1 MRKSRFILALLA
13 VAAVSASAIGS
24 SASADT
30 RKEGDIVSTAV
41 DAGQFTTLASL
52 LKKAGLVGALQ
63 AKGPFTVLAP
73 TDAAFAKVPKST
85 LAALGADRAKL
96 RSVLLYH
103 VIAGKVPAAKVVKL
117 RSAKT
122 LNGQTVRIRVVGRQG
137 LRRWRAGGEGG
148 RLCVERRHPCHQPGV
163 DPSLTRGRV
172 RPPGVGAGRSAL
184 HRTSGC

>member
-13 VAAVSASAIGS
+13 VAVVAAGAMGA

-30 RKEGDIVSTAV
+30 RKEGDIVSTAAG
-41 DAGQFTTLASL
+41 AGQFTTLASL

-122 LNGQTVRIRVVGRQG
+122 LNGQTVRIRVVDGKVFV
-137 LRRWRAGGEGG
+137 GGA
-148 RLCVERRHPCHQPGV
+148 RVVKTDVSASNGV
-163 DPSLTRGRV
+163 IHVINQVLIPR
-172 RPPGVGAGRSAL
+172 
-184 HRTSGC
+184 

>member
-13 VAAVSASAIGS
+13 VSAVTVCCGRLVCLRGDPQAGRHRLHGSRRRPVHDARLAAQ
-24 SASADT
+24 
-30 RKEGDIVSTAV
+30 EGRPRRNPS
-41 DAGQFTTLASL
+41 G
-52 LKKAGLVGALQ
+52 
-63 AKGPFTVLAP
+63 KGPFTVLAP

-122 LNGQTVRIRVVGRQG
+122 LNGQTVRVRVAGGKVFVGGARVVKTDVV
-137 LRRWRAGGEGG
+137 ASN
-148 RLCVERRHPCHQPGV
+148 GV
-163 DPSLTRGRV
+163 IHVINQVLIPR
-172 RPPGVGAGRSAL
+172 
-184 HRTSGC
+184 

>member
-1 MRKSRFILALLA
+1 MPKSRFILALLA
-13 VAAVSASAIGS
+13 LAAVTVAAIGPSASAE
-24 SASADT
+24 T

-41 DAGQFTTLASL
+41 GAGQFTTLASL
-52 LKKAGLVGALQ
+52 LEKAGLVRALR

-122 LNGQTVRIRVVGRQG
+122 LSGQTVRIRVAKGKVFVDGARVVKTD
-137 LRRWRAGGEGG
+137 A
-148 RLCVERRHPCHQPGV
+148 VASNGV
-163 DPSLTRGRV
+163 IHAINQVLIPR
-172 RPPGVGAGRSAL
+172 
-184 HRTSGC
+184 

>member
-13 VAAVSASAIGS
+13 VAAVTAAAMGS

-30 RKEGDIVSTAV
+30 RNEQDIVSTAV
-41 DAGQFTTLASL
+41 GAGQFTTLASL

-85 LAALGADRAKL
+85 LAALGADRTKL

-103 VIAGKVPAAKVVKL
+103 VIAGKVPSAKVVEL

-122 LNGQTVRIRVVGRQG
+122 LNGQIVRIRVVGG
-137 LRRWRAGGEGG
+137 KVFVGGA
-148 RLCVERRHPCHQPGV
+148 RVVKTDVDASNGV
-163 DPSLTRGRV
+163 IHAINRV
-172 RPPGVGAGRSAL
+172 LIPR
-184 HRTSGC
+184 

>member
-1 MRKSRFILALLA
+1 MRKSRFILPLLA
-13 VAAVSASAIGS
+13 VVAVAAAAIGS

-96 RSVLLYH
+96 GRSSNTD
-103 VIAGKVPAAKVVKL
+103 AGKVPAAKVAARPRPSTGRPFESASSEA
-117 RSAKT
+117 RSSSVA
-122 LNGQTVRIRVVGRQG
+122 
-137 LRRWRAGGEGG
+137 
-148 RLCVERRHPCHQPGV
+148 
-163 DPSLTRGRV
+163 RGW
-172 RPPGVGAGRSAL
+172 
-184 HRTSGC
+184 

>member
-13 VAAVSASAIGS
+13 VAAVSASAMGS

-41 DAGQFTTLASL
+41 SAGQFTTLASL

-63 AKGPFTVLAP
+63 RKGPFTVLAP

-122 LNGQTVRIRVVGRQG
+122 LNGQPVRIRVVEGKVFV
-137 LRRWRAGGEGG
+137 GGA
-148 RLCVERRHPCHQPGV
+148 RVVKTDVAASNGV
-163 DPSLTRGRV
+163 IHVINQVLIPR
-172 RPPGVGAGRSAL
+172 
-184 HRTSGC
+184 